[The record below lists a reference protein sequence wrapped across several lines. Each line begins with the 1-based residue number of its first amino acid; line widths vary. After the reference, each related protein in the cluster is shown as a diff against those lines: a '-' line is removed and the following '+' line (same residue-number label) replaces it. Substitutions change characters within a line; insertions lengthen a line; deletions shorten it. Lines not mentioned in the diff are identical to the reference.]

1 MIWFDPHKIPAGR
14 WPFLTAT
21 RNGLQE
27 IERGLAKEIDLTEG
41 TGDILITGCAQA
53 YRQAVVRRAL
63 DLAQSVVALWNLDL
77 LIGSVVSARALLETV
92 ATYHSF
98 ILRAQTASA
107 ESRWETIG
115 DLVDAYAFSTSTGL
129 SRGQKGHAR
138 SDDTSPPPI
147 GKLVKAFLR
156 ASQPGMEPF
165 WDQIC
170 DTAHPNGKR
179 MLSYAGNLQNRTFR
193 ASAPSA
199 NAPLLFIA
207 VYNALYSCCWLIA
220 SDMEFDI
227 LLETIRSGEKL
238 HKSHPMVVDKDRI
251 DQVAKEVD
259 ARLRKA
265 KSNARFGGPET

>member
-27 IERGLAKEIDLTEG
+27 IERGLAKEIDLTERDRRHSDHRLRAG
-41 TGDILITGCAQA
+41 
-53 YRQAVVRRAL
+53 VPPSRRA
-63 DLAQSVVALWNLDL
+63 SR
-77 LIGSVVSARALLETV
+77 IGPRS
-92 ATYHSF
+92 TYHSF

-107 ESRWETIG
+107 ESRWERIG

-129 SRGQKGHAR
+129 SRGQKGRAR

-227 LLETIRSGEKL
+227 LLETIRSGERL